1 VPQAGR
7 QPTGR
12 PPTTPAAVVR
22 PRAPR
27 RRSRREPLCV
37 PETLKLILV
46 ALLVIALAV
55 TIVFYV
61 IP

>member
-1 VPQAGR
+1 
-7 QPTGR
+7 
-12 PPTTPAAVVR
+12 VVR